1 MTAAVATPVSE
12 RPRLGTITTIA
23 RKELRTTLRSKWFWL
38 WTAAFVG
45 LAALLVTV
53 ALPDTG
59 ITGYAGFGRTSA
71 SLVTLVQI
79 IVPLMGLT
87 LGAISIAGQKESG
100 ALRFLLSH
108 PVSRTETFW
117 GTYIGLAMSLAI
129 AVGGG
134 FGIAGILT
142 VMRGVRAQTTT
153 FLWIALLAWLLA
165 VAMLG
170 VGMLI
175 STFTTTSGAALGTAI
190 FFWLVFVFLGD
201 LGLMGTSVATQMP
214 VNVLFLSALANP
226 IEAFRLAA
234 LTTFSGS
241 LDVLG
246 PAGTYAV
253 NTFGGSLVPVLSAT
267 MLAWVVVPATLAWL
281 RFRRRS
287 DL

>member
-1 MTAAVATPVSE
+1 MTVASVATVSE
-12 RPRLGTITTIA
+12 RPELGIIRTVA
-23 RKELRTTLRSKWFWL
+23 RKELRATLRSRWFWL

-59 ITGYAGFGRTSA
+59 ITGYTGFGRTSA

-87 LGAISIAGQKESG
+87 LGAISIAGQSESG

-108 PVSRTETFW
+108 PVSRTEAFW
-117 GTYIGLAMSLAI
+117 GTYLGLATSLAV
-129 AVGGG
+129 ATAGG
-134 FGIAGILT
+134 FGLAGLLT
-142 VMRGVRAQTTT
+142 AMRGVHADTGT
-153 FLWIALLAWLLA
+153 FLWIALLAWMLS
-165 VAMLG
+165 VVMLG
-170 VGMLI
+170 IGMLI
-175 STFTTTSGAALGTAI
+175 STMTRTSGAALGTAI
-190 FFWLVFVFLGD
+190 FFWLVFVFIGD
-201 LGLMGTSVATQMP
+201 LGLMGTSASTQMP
-214 VNVLFLSALANP
+214 VSALFATALLNP

-234 LTTFSGS
+234 LTSFAGS

-253 NTFGGSLVPVLSAT
+253 DTLGDGLVPTLVMS
-267 MLAWVVVPATLAWL
+267 LALWIAIPALAAWL
-281 RFRRRS
+281 RFRGRS

>member
-1 MTAAVATPVSE
+1 MTTATAPLWSE
-12 RPRLGTITTIA
+12 RPQVGTIVTIA
-23 RKELRTTLRSKWFWL
+23 RKELRTALHSRWFWL

-87 LGAISIAGQKESG
+87 LGAQSIAGQRESG

-117 GTYIGLAMSLAI
+117 GTFGGLAAALAI
-129 AVGGG
+129 AVAGG
-134 FGIAGILT
+134 FGVAGLLT
-142 VMRGVRAQTTT
+142 TMRGVQAQPATL
-153 FLWIALLAWLLA
+153 LWIALLAWLLA

-175 STFTTTSGAALGTAI
+175 STFTSTSSAALGTAI

-201 LGLMGTSVATQMP
+201 LGLMGTSAATQMP

-234 LTTFSGS
+234 LATFSGS

-246 PAGTYAV
+246 PAGSYAID
-253 NTFGGSLVPVLSAT
+253 TLGDALLPAFLITLVLWIA
-267 MLAWVVVPATLAWL
+267 VPATLAWV
-281 RFRRRS
+281 RFRTRN